1 MMLGDYTENIQT
13 KSMSQKQIKRV
24 KKHTVKEV
32 LKSITWS
39 VENGKLLLLS
49 TITDEFIT
57 LDINAIN
64 NGKTQ

>member
-1 MMLGDYTENIQT
+1 
-13 KSMSQKQIKRV
+13 MSQKQIKRV